1 MQDCYYNEGDI
12 KRKIR
17 NLKKMEMRL
26 RFHQIESGGVYKG
39 WETCKSIPKKLV
51 WDEFFCL
58 QDNCKN
64 VRYNMKDLMSLD
76 RNELKKIIGQFY
88 YAVFYRKFQ
97 ETGMMDSSLYNPDI
111 LMKMGLPIDSD
122 AVAIKKRFRELAKEY
137 HPDAGGSSEQFV
149 ELLEQINSL
158 HLRD

>member
-1 MQDCYYNEGDI
+1 
-12 KRKIR
+12 
-17 NLKKMEMRL
+17 MEMRL